1 MATAPKWTERTIEAA
16 GCKIHLSRA
25 GKGAPIVVLHHDFGT
40 PDQAE
45 LYDTL
50 AQSNEVIVPHHAGWG
65 KSSRPEWMRNVRDMA
80 VLYQGILA
88 SEGIEKPTLLGLGF
102 GGWVA
107 AEMATMAPKGFA
119 KLVLVAPF
127 GIKPA
132 EGYILDQAIVSYI
145 DYPKAAF
152 ADAKAFEKVYGNVT
166 TDQLEAW
173 DIGREMSFRIAWK
186 PYMYSQTLPH
196 LLGAVKTPA
205 LIVWGDKD
213 QHIPSSTASQW
224 KAALPGSKVE
234 IVKGAGHAVDLE
246 KPAELAKLVKAFIG

>member
-45 LYDTL
+45 LYDKL